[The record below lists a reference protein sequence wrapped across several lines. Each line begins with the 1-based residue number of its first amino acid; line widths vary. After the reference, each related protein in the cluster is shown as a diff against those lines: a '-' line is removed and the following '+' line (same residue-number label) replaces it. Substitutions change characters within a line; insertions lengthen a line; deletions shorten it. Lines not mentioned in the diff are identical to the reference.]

1 MELIGAIIGFGLFIW
16 WFITMNSIDSGI
28 SRSAG
33 KLHSIEGKLLDVEKR
48 INATNKILNEINRH
62 ICDGFNGIAE
72 VISEK

>member
-28 SRSAG
+28 TNSAS